1 MTITTTKPTFTLA
14 EGQPIADPSV
24 STTLPTFGSGAITT
38 LGDTLLLE
46 TLAHFNRERIPER
59 VVHAK
64 AAGAWGEFEVTN
76 DISSLTAAKF
86 LNGVGKKTPVLFR
99 LSTTGGEK
107 GSADTVR
114 DVRGFSVKFFT
125 EQGNHDIVGNH
136 IPVFF
141 VRDPIRFPSLNRSH
155 KRHPAT
161 NRPDWTMF
169 WDFHV
174 NQPESVHAL
183 MHLFGSRGIPSSIR
197 RVTGFGVHTFKLVAA
212 DGSFNYCKFHF
223 RPAQSIAHFTGKQA
237 TLMAGA
243 NADFHNQDLW
253 DAISRGQY
261 PVWKLYVQVMKP
273 EQAETYGRALF
284 DITKVWPHAEFPL
297 IEVGQMTLNKNP
309 ENYFAEIE
317 QAAFS
322 PSNMVPG
329 IAMTPDPM
337 LQARM
342 FAYPDAQRYR
352 LGVNYTQLPPNRA
365 ICPVY
370 APFERDGMGT
380 ITRNYGGD
388 PNYVRS
394 TLSPG
399 IPSQVVSDVRH
410 TERIAHNAMLG
421 QNEIRVDDEDF
432 IQPRELWT
440 RVFDETERRQ
450 WVANVSE
457 TLENV
462 AAPLRDAVIE
472 MFNKV
477 DPQIGQMMAAK
488 TQSSSRL

>member
-1 MTITTTKPTFTLA
+1 MSNRTFTLA
-14 EGQPIADPSV
+14 EGQPVADPSV
-24 STTLPTFGSGAITT
+24 STTLPTFGGGGLTT
-38 LGDTLLLE
+38 LGDTLLIEVLS
-46 TLAHFNRERIPER
+46 HFNRERIPER

-76 DISSLTAAKF
+76 DISCLTSAKF

-125 EQGNHDIVGNH
+125 EEGNHDIVGNH

-141 VRDPIRFPSLNRSH
+141 VRDPVRFPSLNRSH

-169 WDFHV
+169 WDFHA

-183 MHLFGSRGIPSSIR
+183 MHLFGTRGIPDSIR
-197 RVTGFGVHTFKLVAA
+197 RVTGFGVHTFKMVSA
-212 DGSFNYCKFHF
+212 DGGFRYCKFHF
-223 RPAQSIAHFTGKQA
+223 RPTQNITHFSDQEA
-237 TLMAGA
+237 TRMAGA
-243 NADFHNQDLW
+243 NADFHTQDLW
-253 DAISRGQY
+253 DAIARGDL
-261 PVWKLYVQVMKP
+261 PAWKLYVQIMEP
-273 EQAETYGRALF
+273 EQAEIDGRALF
-284 DITKVWPHAEFPL
+284 DITKVWPHKDFPL

-329 IAMTPDPM
+329 IAVTPDPM

-380 ITRNYGGD
+380 VTRNYGGD

-394 TLSPG
+394 SLGTG
-399 IPSQVVSDVRH
+399 VPSQIVSNVRH
-410 TERIAHNAMLG
+410 TERIARNAILG
-421 QNEIRVDDEDF
+421 QNEIPVDDEDF
-432 IQPRELWT
+432 LQPRELWN
-440 RVFDETERRQ
+440 RVFDEHERRK
-450 WVANVSE
+450 WVSNVSE
-457 TLENV
+457 TLEDV
-462 AAPLRDAVIE
+462 PDQLRDAVTT
-472 MFNKV
+472 MFSKV
-477 DPQIGQMMAAK
+477 DPRIGQLLDAK
-488 TQSSSRL
+488 AKNSSRL

>member
-1 MTITTTKPTFTLA
+1 MLKPVFTLA
-14 EGQPIADPSV
+14 EGQPLSDPSV
-24 STTLPTFGSGAITT
+24 STTLPIFGGGGIST

-59 VVHAK
+59 VAHAK

-76 DISSLTAAKF
+76 KDISSLTCAKF
-86 LNGVGKKTPVLFR
+86 LNGLGKKTPVLFR

-125 EQGNHDIVGNH
+125 EEGNYDIVGNH

-141 VRDPIRFPSLNRSH
+141 VRDPVRFPSLNRSH
-155 KRHPAT
+155 KRHPGT

-183 MHLFGSRGIPSSIR
+183 MHLFGSRGLPDSIR
-197 RVTGFGVHTFKLVAA
+197 RVTGFGVHTFKLVAD
-212 DGSFNYCKFHF
+212 DGRFRYCKFHF
-223 RPAQSIAHFTGKQA
+223 RPVQGVSHFSGQEA
-237 TLMAGA
+237 ERMAGVDP
-243 NADFHNQDLW
+243 DFHNLDIW
-253 DAISRGQY
+253 NAIARGDF
-261 PVWKLYVQVMKP
+261 PAWKLYVQVMEP
-273 EQAETYGRALF
+273 EQAEKHGRALF
-284 DITKVWPHAEFPL
+284 DITKVWSHKDFPL

-309 ENYFAEIE
+309 GNYFAEIE

-352 LGVNYTQLPPNRA
+352 LGVNYAQLPPNRPIA
-365 ICPVY
+365 PVY
-370 APFERDGMGT
+370 APYERDG
-380 ITRNYGGD
+380 ITVTKNYGSD

-399 IPSQVVSDVRH
+399 VSTRAITQIRH
-410 TERIAHNAMLG
+410 LERVLPTATLG
-421 QNEIRVDDEDF
+421 LNEIPVDDEDF
-432 IQPRELWT
+432 EQPRDLWK
-440 RVFDETERRQ
+440 RVFDEPERAQ
-450 WVANVSE
+450 WVLNVSG
-457 TLENV
+457 TLEDV
-462 AAPLRDAVIE
+462 PAPLRVAVQT
-472 MFNKV
+472 MFTKV
-477 DPQIGQMMAAK
+477 DPRIGQLLAAMVK
-488 TQSSSRL
+488 ENPHL

>member
-1 MTITTTKPTFTLA
+1 MSNPKFTLA
-14 EGQPIADPSV
+14 EGQPISDPSV
-24 STTLPTFGSGAITT
+24 STTLPIFGGGGITT

-64 AAGAWGEFEVTN
+64 ASGAWGEFEVTN
-76 DISSLTAAKF
+76 DISSLTSAKF
-86 LNGVGKKTPVLFR
+86 LNGVGKKTKVLCR

-114 DVRGFSVKFFT
+114 DVRGFSVKFYT
-125 EQGNHDIVGNH
+125 EEGNHDIVGNH

-155 KRHPAT
+155 KKHPAT

-174 NQPESVHAL
+174 NQPESVHTL
-183 MHLFGSRGIPSSIR
+183 MHLFGSRGIPDSIR
-197 RVTGFGVHTFKLVAA
+197 RVTGFGVHTYKMVAEN
-212 DGSFNYCKFHF
+212 GSFRYCKFHF
-223 RPAQSIAHFTGKQA
+223 RPVQSMTHFSGPEATRIAGV
-237 TLMAGA
+237 
-243 NADFHNQDLW
+243 NADYHSQDLA
-253 DAISRGQY
+253 DGIARGEF
-261 PVWKLYVQVMKP
+261 PVWKLCVQVMEP
-273 EQAETYGRALF
+273 ERAETYGRGLF
-284 DITKVWPHAEFPL
+284 DITKVWPHKEFPL
-297 IEVGQMTLNKNP
+297 IEVGKMTLNQNP

-365 ICPVY
+365 ICPVFH
-370 APFERDGMGT
+370 PFERDGMGT
-380 ITRNYGGD
+380 ITRNYGGE

-394 TLSPG
+394 TLG
-399 IPSQVVSDVRH
+399 RGVPSQVQSDVRH
-410 TERIAHNAMLG
+410 TERIEHNALLG
-421 QNEIRVDDEDF
+421 QHELEVNDEDF
-432 IQPRELWT
+432 VQPRALWNN
-440 RVFDETERRQ
+440 VFDETERRQ

-457 TLENV
+457 TLEDV
-462 AAPLRDAVIE
+462 PTELKEAVKG
-472 MFNKV
+472 MFSQV
-477 DPQIGQMMAAK
+477 DPRISQLMTAQGK
-488 TQSSSRL
+488 TNSHL

>member
-1 MTITTTKPTFTLA
+1 MSKPVFTRA
-14 EGQPIADPSV
+14 EGQPVTDPSV
-24 STTLPTFGSGAITT
+24 SQTLPTFGGGAHTT
-38 LGDTLLLE
+38 LGDTLLIE
-46 TLAHFNRERIPER
+46 TLTHFNRERIPER

-64 AAGAWGEFEVTN
+64 ASGAWGEFEVTN
-76 DISSLTAAKF
+76 DVSSLTSAKF
-86 LNGVGKKTPVLFR
+86 LNGIGKKTPVLFR

-125 EQGNHDIVGNH
+125 EEGNHDIVGNH
-136 IPVFF
+136 VPVFF

-155 KRHPAT
+155 KKHPAT
-161 NRPDWTMF
+161 NRMDPTMF

-183 MHLFGSRGIPSSIR
+183 MHLFGSRGLPDSIR
-197 RVTGFGVHTFKLVAA
+197 RVPGFGVHTFKLVAA
-212 DGSFNYCKFHF
+212 DGRFRYCKFHF
-223 RPAQSIAHFTGKQA
+223 RPMAPITHFSEQDAGR
-237 TLMAGA
+237 MAGV
-243 NADFHNQDLW
+243 NPDWHNQDLW
-253 DAISRGQY
+253 DAIARKQF
-261 PVWKLYVQVMKP
+261 PVWKLYVQVMEP

-284 DITKVWPHAEFPL
+284 DITKVWPHKEFPL
-297 IEVGQMTLNKNP
+297 IEVGKMTLNKNP

-370 APFERDGMGT
+370 APYERDGMGT
-380 ITRNYGGD
+380 ITKNYGGD

-394 TLSPG
+394 ALTPG
-399 IPSQVVSDVRH
+399 IPSQVLSDVRH
-410 TERIAHNAMLG
+410 TEHIEQNAFLG
-421 QNEIRVDDEDF
+421 QNEIHVDDYDY
-432 IQPRELWT
+432 IQPRDLWN
-440 RVFDETERRQ
+440 RVFDEKEKNV
-450 WVANVSE
+450 WVANMSE
-457 TLENV
+457 TLESV
-462 AAPLRDAVIE
+462 PPGLKEAVLQ
-472 MFNKV
+472 MFSKV
-477 DPQIGQMMAAK
+477 DPRISEMVAAK
-488 TQSSSRL
+488 LKSSAHL

>member
-1 MTITTTKPTFTLA
+1 MPNNTFTLA
-14 EGQPIADPSV
+14 EGQPIADPSM
-24 STTLPTFGSGAITT
+24 STTLPTFGGGGLTT
-38 LGDTLLLE
+38 LGDTLLIE
-46 TLAHFNRERIPER
+46 TLSHFNRERIPER

-76 DISSLTAAKF
+76 DISFLTSAKF
-86 LNGVGKKTPVLFR
+86 LNGVGKKTPILFR

-125 EQGNHDIVGNH
+125 EEGNHDIVGNH

-155 KRHPAT
+155 KRNPAT

-169 WDFHV
+169 WDFHT
-174 NQPESVHAL
+174 NQQESVHAL
-183 MHLFGSRGIPSSIR
+183 MHLFGTRGIPDSIR
-197 RVTGFGVHTFKLVAA
+197 RVTGFGVHTFKMVSA
-212 DGSFNYCKFHF
+212 DGGFRYCKFHF
-223 RPAQSIAHFTGKQA
+223 RPTQSITHFTGQEA
-237 TLMAGA
+237 TRMAGA

-253 DAISRGQY
+253 DAIARGDF
-261 PVWKLYVQVMKP
+261 PVWKLYVQVMEP

-284 DITKVWPHAEFPL
+284 DITKVWPHKDFPL
-297 IEVGQMTLNKNP
+297 IEFGQMTLNKNP

-352 LGVNYTQLPPNRA
+352 LGVNYAQLPSNRA

-380 ITRNYGGD
+380 MTRNYGGD

-394 TLSPG
+394 SLGTG
-399 IPSQVVSDVRH
+399 VPSQVVSNVRH
-410 TERIAHNAMLG
+410 TERILRNAVLG
-421 QNEIRVDDEDF
+421 QNEIVVDDEDF
-432 IQPRELWT
+432 VQPRELWN

-450 WVANVSE
+450 WVSNVSE
-457 TLENV
+457 TLEEV
-462 AAPLRDAVIE
+462 PDQLRDAVTA
-472 MFNKV
+472 MFSKV
-477 DPQIGQMMAAK
+477 DPRIGQLLEAK
-488 TQSSSRL
+488 AKNSSRL

>member
-1 MTITTTKPTFTLA
+1 MSKPNFTLA
-14 EGQPIADPSV
+14 EGQPVSDPSI
-24 STTLPTFGSGAITT
+24 STTLPTFGGGAYTT

-64 AAGAWGEFEVTN
+64 ASGAWGEFEVTN
-76 DISSLTAAKF
+76 DIRALTSAKF

-125 EQGNHDIVGNH
+125 QEGNHDIVGNH

-161 NRPDWTMF
+161 NRPDWNMF
-169 WDFHV
+169 WDFHT

-183 MHLFGSRGIPSSIR
+183 MHLFGTRGIPDSIR
-197 RVTGFGVHTFKLVAA
+197 RVPGFGVHTFKLVTA
-212 DGSFNYCKFHF
+212 DGSFRYCKFHF
-223 RPAQSIAHFTGKQA
+223 RPTLDITHFSGPDGTR
-237 TLMAGA
+237 MAGA
-243 NADFHNQDLW
+243 NPDYHNQDLW
-253 DAISRGQY
+253 NAIARGQF
-261 PVWKLYVQVMKP
+261 PVWKLYVQTMEP
-273 EQAETYGRALF
+273 AQAETYGRGLF
-284 DITKVWPHAEFPL
+284 DITKVWPHKQFPL
-297 IEVGQMTLNKNP
+297 IEVGKMTLNKNP
-309 ENYFAEIE
+309 GNYFAEIE

-365 ICPVY
+365 ICPVHH
-370 APFERDGMGT
+370 PFERDGSAT
-380 ITRNYGGD
+380 ITRNYGGE
-388 PNYVRS
+388 PNYVRNS
-394 TLSPG
+394 QSRGAPGQTLA
-399 IPSQVVSDVRH
+399 DVRH
-410 TERIAHNAMLG
+410 TERIQQNAALG
-421 QNEIRVDDEDF
+421 QNELSVGEDDF
-432 IQPRELWT
+432 VQPRELWN

-450 WVANVSE
+450 WVSNVSE
-457 TLENV
+457 TLDELPIALRQAV
-462 AAPLRDAVIE
+462 AD
-472 MFNKV
+472 MFSKV
-477 DPQIGQMMAAK
+477 DPRIGQMLAAK
-488 TQSSSRL
+488 ASNSSHL